1 MGTRWR
7 GIDEGPVHLSGE
19 EVSSSSPGD
28 RASDGSCLLPE
39 VAHAATD
46 HQIPRRVVLVLVLV
60 LVLSELV
67 TTRRAPVGRTVTVR
81 TEADASR
88 VIYVSD
94 GSRMPVQ
101 HLPGEIGRLGL
112 WIARD
117 ISVHPTGQGEIV
129 CARFVRITRQGCGKA
144 GACPQ
149 AGPGVGGPVTG
160 PFKRARSWPTF
171 SGYYGMRSARHW

>member
-1 MGTRWR
+1 MKALATSA
-7 GIDEGPVHLSGE
+7 VKKF
-19 EVSSSSPGD
+19 SSSSPGD

-46 HQIPRRVVLVLVLV
+46 HQIPRRVVLVV
-60 LVLSELV
+60 VLSELV

-129 CARFVRITRQGCGKA
+129 RARFVRITRQGCGKA

-149 AGPGVGGPVTG
+149 AGSGVWGPVTG
-160 PFKRARSWPTF
+160 PV
-171 SGYYGMRSARHW
+171 

>member
-1 MGTRWR
+1 MKA
-7 GIDEGPVHLSGE
+7 LSTSA
-19 EVSSSSPGD
+19 VKKFSSSSPGD

-67 TTRRAPVGRTVTVR
+67 TTRHAPVGRTVTVR

-129 CARFVRITRQGCGKA
+129 RCPLRPHHKARVWKGRSVSASRVGRRGPCHRTRLDD
-144 GACPQ
+144 
-149 AGPGVGGPVTG
+149 
-160 PFKRARSWPTF
+160 
-171 SGYYGMRSARHW
+171 